1 MIYIGILTVTTNVY
15 GLRRTLRFGSVLDKK
30 RKGIED
36 KIKET
41 YRKKFEEKMQEVGLP
56 ASACKLSF
64 RFETTLLAGIDFA
77 FFEDK
82 ATVNPININ
91 ENGNTDK
98 H

>member
-15 GLRRTLRFGSVLDKK
+15 GSRRTLRFGIVLDKK

-56 ASACKLSF
+56 TSACKLSF
-64 RFETTLLAGIDFA
+64 RFETTLLADIDLT
-77 FFEDK
+77 FFGDK

>member
-1 MIYIGILTVTTNVY
+1 MIRIVILTITTNFY
-15 GLRRTLRFGSVLDKK
+15 GLRRTLRFGIVLNKK

-41 YRKKFEEKMQEVGLP
+41 YRKKFEEKMREVGIP

-64 RFETTLLAGIDFA
+64 RFETTLLADIDFT
-77 FFEDK
+77 FFEDE

>member
-1 MIYIGILTVTTNVY
+1 MIYIGILTVIANVY
-15 GLRRTLRFGSVLDKK
+15 GSRSTLRYGIVLEKK

-41 YRKKFEEKMQEVGLP
+41 YRKKFEEKMQEAGLP
-56 ASACKLSF
+56 ASAYKLSI
-64 RFETTLLAGIDFA
+64 RFETTKLEDIYFK
-77 FFEDK
+77 FFEDE
-82 ATVNPININ
+82 ATVNLININ

>member
-1 MIYIGILTVTTNVY
+1 
-15 GLRRTLRFGSVLDKK
+15 
-30 RKGIED
+30 
-36 KIKET
+36 
-41 YRKKFEEKMQEVGLP
+41 MQEVGLP

-64 RFETTLLAGIDFA
+64 RFETTLLADIDLT
-77 FFEDK
+77 FFEDE

>member
-1 MIYIGILTVTTNVY
+1 MIYIGILTVTTTVD
-15 GLRRTLRFGSVLDKK
+15 GSRRTLRFGIVLDKK

-64 RFETTLLAGIDFA
+64 RFETTLLADIDLT
-77 FFEDK
+77 FFEDE